1 MWFSSNSRQIIL
13 LIVKTTYIYVISSSQ
28 KSVVVTFT
36 VVSMPLVHSS
46 LLLYILYILYV
57 SKSVWQKK
65 INRCENKNIFLHR
78 KTDYKL
84 YIFIVY
90 SCKIDMKQQ
99 LIVVVELPTQNFL
112 KIARIFMYSL
122 INMRQLHIF
131 SIKPKLDMRLFVD
144 FCVFTWIWLNLPDR
158 NIRLF
163 WTSKQNNFR
172 LV

>member
-1 MWFSSNSRQIIL
+1 MQCHIIVRTVRQVNLHINKMVYITYINLMWFSSNSRQIIL

-99 LIVVVELPTQNFL
+99 LIVVVELPTQKFFKNCQ
-112 KIARIFMYSL
+112 
-122 INMRQLHIF
+122 N
-131 SIKPKLDMRLFVD
+131 
-144 FCVFTWIWLNLPDR
+144 FCVLYGFIVSWLVIEASQP
-158 NIRLF
+158 
-163 WTSKQNNFR
+163 WH
-172 LV
+172 

>member
-1 MWFSSNSRQIIL
+1 MQCHIIVRTVRQVNLHINKMVYITYINLMWFSSNSRQIIL

-99 LIVVVELPTQNFL
+99 LIVVVELPTQKF
-112 KIARIFMYSL
+112 F
-122 INMRQLHIF
+122 
-131 SIKPKLDMRLFVD
+131 
-144 FCVFTWIWLNLPDR
+144 
-158 NIRLF
+158 
-163 WTSKQNNFR
+163 
-172 LV
+172 